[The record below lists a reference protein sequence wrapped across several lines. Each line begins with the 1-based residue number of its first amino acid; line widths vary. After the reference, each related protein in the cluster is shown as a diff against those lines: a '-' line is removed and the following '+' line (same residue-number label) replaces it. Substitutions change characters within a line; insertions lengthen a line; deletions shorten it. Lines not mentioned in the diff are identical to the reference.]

1 MNEKEDE
8 DMLGVLNKVEIT
20 EHNLQNYEIDSDC
33 IKELVTSKEAV
44 IVKNGVMQIDSSHP
58 DYDFWM
64 ED

>member
-1 MNEKEDE
+1 
-8 DMLGVLNKVEIT
+8 MLGVLNKVEIT
-20 EHNLQNYEIDSDC
+20 EHNLQNYEIDSDR